1 MAASANGK
9 TLGRTPCCTRAR
21 CAFSSASGGQSLER
35 ELLPLPIA
43 FGAQLQAVAFDEQ
56 VVPHILDALERVRV
70 RLFVPSDV
78 FTNDTVALSC
88 RTCCR
93 STCQSDSAE
102 GRGEPSC
109 TLEMPGK
116 LLSCQRVDTISLLPG
131 RWSAPAAAAT
141 FVRFASI
148 VFRCRTAA
156 FHRSGRRRDERFTGG
171 SASPG

>member
-1 MAASANGK
+1 M
-9 TLGRTPCCTRAR
+9 
-21 CAFSSASGGQSLER
+21 
-35 ELLPLPIA
+35 PIA
-43 FGAQLQAVAFDEQ
+43 FGSILEAVAKAIE
-56 VVPHILDALERVRV
+56 VVEVVAHLLDERVRV
-70 RLFVPSDV
+70 PSGV
-78 FTNDTVALSC
+78 FTVALSC
-88 RTCCR
+88 R
-93 STCQSDSAE
+93 STCHSDSAE

-109 TLEMPGK
+109 TLETPGK

-131 RWSAPAAAAT
+131 RWSASAAAAT